1 MKKAVKEFIEKA
13 VPLKSKAFQELFII
27 DSEKVYD
34 GFWGKNGYN
43 KIILIG
49 RPPKG
54 EEYELITD
62 FSDAIVF
69 SQSCS
74 RCTIDIPSST
84 GIVRLWWDKPIKIE
98 SLLSTVMF
106 EPGEGKK
113 SGE

>member
-27 DSEKVYD
+27 DSEKIYD

-62 FSDAIVF
+62 YSDAIVF
-69 SQSCS
+69 SQPCS
-74 RCTIDIPSST
+74 GCTIDIPRST

-106 EPGEGKK
+106 EPGEDK
-113 SGE
+113 